1 MSFPQEIASF
11 PFYSTFHQI
20 LMAGV
25 NANQAAQLS
34 YLRNLQQIAFKPS
47 PPSSSKLPN
56 HPVVFDFNGDLNYVE
71 FNSDLLVQDPNPA
84 YTDWANKSTAY
95 KNWLNAGS
103 PAAVP
108 PAVNPV
114 DPGPA
119 PTPMYFDR
127 TVKKH
132 IKVPL
137 LAVVDIRPMAIDH
150 ITADLS
156 IKLKSEFSKTDTS
169 QFKFDQSIDVGLDLG
184 FLNVKSHTE
193 ISYQQS
199 SSQTQGTTREY
210 NLEVHMDASTQ
221 PLNAPLKNIIDYLI
235 RAN

>member
-1 MSFPQEIASF
+1 MPSFPQEIASF
-11 PFYSTFHQI
+11 PFYATFHQI

-25 NANQAAQLS
+25 NANQAAQLG
-34 YLRNLQQIAFKPS
+34 YIRNLQMIAFKPPATPTAPTGS
-47 PPSSSKLPN
+47 TVFKLS
-56 HPVVFDFNGDLNYVE
+56 GDLNYVE
-71 FNSDLLVQDPNPA
+71 FDSELEIEEPNPA
-84 YTDWANKSTAY
+84 PPPEFTTRKVNK
-95 KNWLNAGS
+95 
-103 PAAVP
+103 
-108 PAVNPV
+108 
-114 DPGPA
+114 
-119 PTPMYFDR
+119 R
-127 TVKKH
+127 

-137 LAVVDIRPMAIDH
+137 LAIVDVRPMAIDK

-156 IKLKSEFSKTDTS
+156 IKLKSEFSKTDAS

-210 NLEVHMDASTQ
+210 NLEVHMEASTQ

-235 RAN
+235 RTEP